1 MTEERPTPRRERMVE
16 DMRRHGRGAKAQNAD
31 IRAIED
37 VAGFPKRSPDAA
49 TPDDLRACRLHRT
62 DVGVTPRTYDARI
75 LASRGLFGTTCGRE
89 EMKTSMQV
97 RTRPRTLPRVPSVE
111 DVAEILAAAPGPRL
125 KYRAALSISYGAG
138 LRASEVCAL
147 KLGDIDSD
155 RMPIHA
161 DEGEGSKDRKV
172 MPSPDLLDLLRE
184 YWRDARPR
192 GWLFPGKPKINRSHQ
207 DTSIGPSSPPNI
219 WWDATRPPPCTPCG
233 IALRP
238 FRWRRD
244 RICG

>member
-16 DMRRHGRGAKAQNAD
+16 DMRRHGRGAKAQTAD

-37 VAGFPKRSPDAA
+37 VAGCPKRSPDAA

-155 RMPIHA
+155 RMPTKARGARIA
-161 DEGEGSKDRKV
+161 RSCRRPISWTFCGSTG
-172 MPSPDLLDLLRE
+172 
-184 YWRDARPR
+184 ATR
-192 GWLFPGKPKINRSHQ
+192 GLEAG
-207 DTSIGPSSPPNI
+207 SSPANRRSTGLIKTPPSGRQVRQTSGG
-219 WWDATRPPPCTPCG
+219 TRHARHP
-233 IALRP
+233 AHLAA
-238 FRWRRD
+238 
-244 RICG
+244 